1 MNRVFNTGGYH
12 MNATT
17 KFENYFHV
25 FRDIIRAMH
34 SSTSLKEVLNIV
46 VTKSADVLDAK
57 GALLRILNKETNQ
70 FDVGAAWGLGERY
83 LSKGP
88 VTTEKLLSGQTELHQ
103 VKIISDIWQAPRV
116 EYPQAAWNEGIRMM
130 IDVPLAVK
138 EQMVGLIRI
147 YLTEQRSFT
156 DDELDFVITVAEQ
169 CACIIQRVQ
178 LMENQQARFD
188 HLATQMDKMSA
199 LGRMAAGIAHEIN
212 NPLTGILLYSSNMR
226 KKVSP
231 ESNLDEGLNII
242 INETQRCKTIIQ
254 GLLEFARD
262 KEPQMILANVNDIVE
277 RALGIVDNE
286 FRLRHV
292 NKNVHLAGG
301 MIKTM
306 LDENQIEQ
314 VIINLLLN
322 ALHAVEGNG
331 IVTIKSEV
339 DSSRE
344 NVRVEISDNGCGV
357 AAADIKKIF
366 EPFYSTKNKGT
377 GLGLAVSYGI
387 VQNHEG
393 DIQVFSIPG
402 KITRFTVELPVRTQN
417 FNAKA
422 DHENAQHPGH

>member
-1 MNRVFNTGGYH
+1 
-12 MNATT
+12 
-17 KFENYFHV
+17 
-25 FRDIIRAMH
+25 
-34 SSTSLKEVLNIV
+34 
-46 VTKSADVLDAK
+46 
-57 GALLRILNKETNQ
+57 
-70 FDVGAAWGLGERY
+70 
-83 LSKGP
+83 
-88 VTTEKLLSGQTELHQ
+88 
-103 VKIISDIWQAPRV
+103 
-116 EYPQAAWNEGIRMM
+116 
-130 IDVPLAVK
+130 
-138 EQMVGLIRI
+138 
-147 YLTEQRSFT
+147 
-156 DDELDFVITVAEQ
+156 
-169 CACIIQRVQ
+169 
-178 LMENQQARFD
+178 MENQQARFD

-231 ESNLDEGLNII
+231 KSNLDEGLNII